1 MCNFLENL
9 EAHSIKSNQTNK
21 LDEIDKEIE
30 NSSIWLEKKSFR
42 LALIGIFSALSI
54 ILGYMLIELT
64 NIELVTL
71 MIFLSGFIMGRRD
84 GMIVGFLS
92 SSIFC
97 FFNPY
102 GSYLPLYAFQLVHY
116 TITGLLGAL
125 SKQFLRARKVLRE
138 KEEFYTVS
146 KMIFFGSL
154 GFMITTSFQVFA
166 ALVDVLT
173 NYATIKAFIPY
184 FFNPVAFPFTVI
196 HLVGNTLG
204 FIFILPGLIQLVQKM
219 IY

>member
-1 MCNFLENL
+1 MEKL
-9 EAHSIKSNQTNK
+9 EAQSIKKDKVSV
-21 LDEIDKEIE
+21 EIVDLERETE
-30 NSSIWLEKKSFR
+30 NHSVWLERKSFR
-42 LALIGIFSALSI
+42 LTLISIFSALSI
-54 ILGYMLIELT
+54 ILGYILIELT

-102 GSYLPLYAFQLVHY
+102 GYYLPLYAFQLVHY

-125 SKQFLRARKVLRE
+125 SKQFLRDRKALKE

-154 GFMITTSFQVFA
+154 GFMITTSYQVFA

-173 NYATIKAFIPY
+173 NYGTIKAFIPY
-184 FFNPVAFPFTVI
+184 FFNPVAFPFTII